1 MTPHRRALNQITAAA
16 VTSQQSCKQN
26 FRIGQFDTVHTARQV
41 IRYTQ
46 DTRSI

>member
-1 MTPHRRALNQITAAA
+1 MTPHRRALNQITVAA
-16 VTSQQSCKQN
+16 VTSQQSWRQN